1 MTTFR
6 LEDKVGDR
14 LFQQYQGYL
23 RNDRGLSEHSL
34 HVYVPYIRDF
44 LAAHVTRAARFSPRA
59 FDARTIRD
67 YLVDKSRERS
77 RK

>member
-14 LFQQYQGYL
+14 LLQQYQGYL

-44 LAAHVTRAARFSPRA
+44 LAAASCASGPFFPARIRRADNPKLSGR
-59 FDARTIRD
+59 
-67 YLVDKSRERS
+67 
-77 RK
+77 